1 MPASA
6 SPMGSPIRTPAVQDP
21 MHVESPYAPPRVPN
35 VEDAR
40 GPSPVALAKKIRWA
54 FRLAVL
60 PLFFV
65 ALLVVANTLQ
75 PHARMIA
82 DGLMFIGAAGL
93 LVSLVTSAIGGV
105 LGFRGLREGN
115 RMMPPLKGSL
125 YGMAFGATILGGLS
139 GMISAAYA
147 ALIVLMAIGGFSRG
161 RQVRRRGRPQFAAL
175 TVDEAWLG
183 DRATSTSKAPD
194 DRAAEAW
201 RQNGLTE
208 HASVAAFAALSLELA
223 ELGAPPALQKA
234 ASEDALDE
242 IRHTEL
248 CFGLAQHF
256 DGRPLSPAAFPAG
269 LAYQRSA
276 LPRSFRLAKL
286 AVTSLLDGAIHEG
299 LSARALAELLDLE
312 LDPKVRPVIEGIVAD
327 EARHAAHG
335 FQVVRW
341 CLSEGGATVAIA
353 LHTAIQHLPD
363 HLDLSDHPAIAE
375 QLGIPTK
382 TRLERVYAE
391 VKAKTV
397 RRTAR
402 LLAAS

>member
-1 MPASA
+1 MPSSPA
-6 SPMGSPIRTPAVQDP
+6 PMGSRIPIPSVQTS
-21 MHVESPYAPPRVPN
+21 MHVESPYAPPRVPA

-40 GPSPVALAKKIRWA
+40 GPEPVSLAKKIRWA
-54 FRLAVL
+54 FRLAIL
-60 PLFFV
+60 PFFFV
-65 ALLVVANTLQ
+65 ALLIGANALE
-75 PHARMIA
+75 PHARTLA
-82 DGLMFIGAAGL
+82 DGLMWIGAVGL
-93 LVSLVTSAIGGV
+93 MLSVITSSIGGV
-105 LGFRGLREGN
+105 LGFRTLREGH
-115 RMMPPLKGSL
+115 RMMPPLRGPL
-125 YGMAFGATILGGLS
+125 YGLAFGATVVGGLS
-139 GMISAAYA
+139 GLISAAYA

-161 RQVRRRGRPQFAAL
+161 RQVRRRGRPQFAPL

-183 DRATSTSKAPD
+183 EKRAQNPNAKD
-194 DRAAEAW
+194 DHAAEAW

-234 ASEDALDE
+234 ANEDALDE

-248 CFGLAQHF
+248 CFGLAEHF

-269 LAYQRSA
+269 LAYQRSP

-299 LSARALAELLDLE
+299 LSARALAELLTLE
-312 LDPKVRPVIEGIVAD
+312 LDPEVRPVIEGIVAD

-341 CLSEGGATVAIA
+341 CLKEGGATVAIA

-375 QLGIPTK
+375 HLGVPTK

-402 LLAAS
+402 LLAAG